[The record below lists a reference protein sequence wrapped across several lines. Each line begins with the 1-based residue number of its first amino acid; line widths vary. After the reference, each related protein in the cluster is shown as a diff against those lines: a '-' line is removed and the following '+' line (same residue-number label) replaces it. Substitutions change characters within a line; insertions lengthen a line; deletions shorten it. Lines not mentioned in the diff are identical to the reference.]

1 MLLVENRDCRVGSSS
16 LEIPYGDREM
26 MRMRQMCLLAAG
38 LILLNMSAGRVDAM
52 GANSV
57 HDHRIV
63 ESAVSYAIGTSGCA
77 CGGGSGMAGRTVWMA
92 AELGSVLI
100 DRNGYQAMP
109 AVAAPFVPVVPSGQ
123 YLWSAGGGHSPV
135 HYRFPYYSYRRPWIH
150 PGPAVPNVTIL
161 W

>member
-1 MLLVENRDCRVGSSS
+1 MLLVEHRDCGVGSSS

-26 MRMRQMCLLAAG
+26 RMRQVFLIAAG
-38 LILLNMSAGRVDAM
+38 LMLLNVSAGRAGAM
-52 GANSV
+52 GARPAY
-57 HDHRIV
+57 DHRIV
-63 ESAVSYAIGTSGCA
+63 ESAVGYAIGTSGCV
-77 CGGGSGMAGRTVWMA
+77 CGGGGGMAGRTVWMA

-100 DRNGYQAMP
+100 DRNGYQGMP
-109 AVAAPFVPVVPSGQ
+109 AVAAPFVPVIPSGQ

-135 HYRFPYYSYRRPWIH
+135 HYRYPYYSYRSPWMH

>member
-16 LEIPYGDREM
+16 LEIPCGDREM

-63 ESAVSYAIGTSGCA
+63 ESAVGYAIGTSGCV
-77 CGGGSGMAGRTVWMA
+77 CGGGGGMAGRTVWMA
-92 AELGSVLI
+92 AELGSALI
-100 DRNGYQAMP
+100 DRNGYQEHP
-109 AVAAPFVPVVPSGQ
+109 AVAAPFVPVVPGGQ

-135 HYRFPYYSYRRPWIH
+135 HYRYPYYSYRRPWIH

>member
-1 MLLVENRDCRVGSSS
+1 MLLVAHRDCGVGSSS
-16 LEIPYGDREM
+16 LEIPYGDKE
-26 MRMRQMCLLAAG
+26 MRMRQIVLIALGLMLLKE
-38 LILLNMSAGRVDAM
+38 SAGRASAM
-52 GANSV
+52 GARPS
-57 HDHRIV
+57 HEHRIV
-63 ESAVSYAIGTSGCA
+63 ESAVGYAIGTSGCV
-77 CGGGSGMAGRTVWMA
+77 CGGGGGMAGHTVWMA

-109 AVAAPFVPVVPSGQ
+109 SVAAPFVPLVPSGQ

-135 HYRFPYYSYRRPWIH
+135 HYRYPYYSYRSPWMH